1 MVSRSEAI
9 HLISGFTYI
18 FGDRGCGKG
27 GGRLLS
33 AALFGG
39 CFLVSVFR
47 ASFARDPCIYT

>member
-27 GGRLLS
+27 GGKLLS
-33 AALFGG
+33 PVLFGG
-39 CFLVSVFR
+39 CFRLFVF
-47 ASFARDPCIYT
+47 

>member
-18 FGDRGCGKG
+18 FGDRGSGKG
-27 GGRLLS
+27 GGKLLS